1 MHSYLIYLSDD
12 IMVMVKRRLSLEFG
26 TWRFAKGNNARG
38 FHGPANSTRDD
49 IFDLNPKYQF
59 LRT

>member
-38 FHGPANSTRDD
+38 FAVAITHGCDD
-49 IFDLNPKYQF
+49 KEG
-59 LRT
+59 RKKKSS